1 MITLEKNT
9 IKYKTVNNQE
19 QNFLINLNTERGSV
33 VIENIIKQSH
43 LTEQDRNNYELEL
56 KNDLYIQGAKVVNI
70 KNSTWKMVKT
80 ESLNKKEIQTIIKN
94 ELH

>member
-1 MITLEKNT
+1 MFTYFSGGL
-9 IKYKTVNNQE
+9 YKQD
-19 QNFLINLNTERGSV
+19 FLIGTFVIPNQKIINIVLNRLNH
-33 VIENIIKQSH
+33 IED
-43 LTEQDRNNYELEL
+43 EYNYELEL